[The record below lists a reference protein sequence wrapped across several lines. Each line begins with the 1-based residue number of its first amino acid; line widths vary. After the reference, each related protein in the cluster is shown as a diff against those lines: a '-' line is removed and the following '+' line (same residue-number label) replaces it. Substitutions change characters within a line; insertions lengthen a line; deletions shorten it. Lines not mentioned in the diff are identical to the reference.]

1 MNVVIN
7 VENVHKSYGAQEV
20 LRGVSFHVGEG
31 ERVALMGPSGCGK
44 STLLHVVGGLDR
56 DYQGHISVYGRAL
69 ETSSDKE
76 ISRLRNEKIGFV
88 FQFFHLVDHLSC
100 VENIVLGNAFSTH
113 PLSSKQAERRAEE
126 LLGRVGL
133 PEALHKK
140 PTELSGGQKQ
150 RVAIARALLLSPRL
164 LLCDEPT
171 GNLDKDTARS
181 IIDLFLELNKEGLTL
196 LWVTHDNGLQKVAT
210 RVIHLQ
216 DGVIVP

>member
-1 MNVVIN
+1 MNAVID
-7 VENVHKSYGAQEV
+7 VENVYKSYGAQQV
-20 LRGVSFHVGEG
+20 LRGVSFQVQEG

-56 DYQGHISVYGRAL
+56 DYKGHIAVYGRTL
-69 ETSSDKE
+69 ETSSDRE
-76 ISRLRNEKIGFV
+76 ISQLRNEKIGFV

-100 VENIVLGNAFSTH
+100 LENIVLGNAFAAE
-113 PLSSKQAERRAEE
+113 PLSPKQAEQRAKE
-126 LLGRVGL
+126 LLRKVGL
-133 PEALHKK
+133 PEVLHRR

-171 GNLDKDTARS
+171 GNLDKDTAGS
-181 IIDLFLELNKEGLTL
+181 IIDLFLQLNQEGLTL
-196 LWVTHDNGLQKVAT
+196 LWVTHDSGLKKVAT
-210 RVIHLQ
+210 RVIQLQ